1 VVIDSSDT
9 LNKTKF
15 LGSGCECSRSLLFC
29 HNCHKRRKVEKY
41 CCTGMSFG
49 ALVLNRKA
57 IDSTMI
63 LLKIIIIIIII
74 AIITML
80 KPR

>member
-1 VVIDSSDT
+1 
-9 LNKTKF
+9 
-15 LGSGCECSRSLLFC
+15 
-29 HNCHKRRKVEKY
+29 
-41 CCTGMSFG
+41 MSFG